1 MKNAIQALTLHF
13 SLITLHSSLFVIHL
27 IMLDIS
33 LLKSGRNAPL
43 PNPVEAQKALNPA
56 LHPVND
62 PVLRRDKQVQTSEG
76 TRLERVARIA
86 LPLQQLIIKR
96 SVAFLFG
103 TPVRYECD
111 SEDKQHQ
118 QAYKAILKIL
128 AQAKDNS
135 LNRRIARATFSF
147 GECAELWYPVPTATH
162 YDYGFPCQF
171 KLRCSLF
178 SPAFGDTLYPYFDA
192 TGDMT
197 AFSRAYKS
205 LNPQGESV
213 GELADYFETYT
224 ATEHYLWRM
233 VSGQYLL
240 EEGYPKPNPIGKIPI
255 VYAHQPHRETQ
266 EVDPLIERLEHLLSN
281 FAETNDYHAAP
292 KLFVTGNIQG
302 WSQKGEPGAIIE
314 GDKDASMQYISWH
327 NAPES
332 VKLEMDTLLRMIY
345 TLTQTPDISYQSVQ
359 SMSPPSGAAL
369 KLLFLDA
376 SLKVQDKREIFD
388 AYLSRRLAIL
398 KAYLAQLHTPLR
410 QAAAQVEITA
420 HIQELI

>member
-1 MKNAIQALTLHF
+1 
-13 SLITLHSSLFVIHL
+13 
-27 IMLDIS
+27 
-33 LLKSGRNAPL
+33 
-43 PNPVEAQKALNPA
+43 
-56 LHPVND
+56 
-62 PVLRRDKQVQTSEG
+62 
-76 TRLERVARIA
+76 
-86 LPLQQLIIKR
+86 
-96 SVAFLFG
+96 
-103 TPVRYECD
+103 
-111 SEDKQHQ
+111 
-118 QAYKAILKIL
+118 
-128 AQAKDNS
+128 
-135 LNRRIARATFSF
+135 
-147 GECAELWYPVPTATH
+147 
-162 YDYGFPCQF
+162 
-171 KLRCSLF
+171 
-178 SPAFGDTLYPYFDA
+178 
-192 TGDMT
+192 MT

-398 KAYLAQLHTPLR
+398 KAYLAQLYTPLR

>member
-27 IMLDIS
+27 IMLDVSI
-33 LLKSGRNAPL
+33 LKSGRNAPL

-205 LNPQGESV
+205 LNPQ
-213 GELADYFETYT
+213 
-224 ATEHYLWRM
+224 
-233 VSGQYLL
+233 
-240 EEGYPKPNPIGKIPI
+240 
-255 VYAHQPHRETQ
+255 
-266 EVDPLIERLEHLLSN
+266 
-281 FAETNDYHAAP
+281 
-292 KLFVTGNIQG
+292 
-302 WSQKGEPGAIIE
+302 
-314 GDKDASMQYISWH
+314 
-327 NAPES
+327 
-332 VKLEMDTLLRMIY
+332 
-345 TLTQTPDISYQSVQ
+345 
-359 SMSPPSGAAL
+359 
-369 KLLFLDA
+369 
-376 SLKVQDKREIFD
+376 
-388 AYLSRRLAIL
+388 
-398 KAYLAQLHTPLR
+398 
-410 QAAAQVEITA
+410 
-420 HIQELI
+420 

>member
-1 MKNAIQALTLHF
+1 
-13 SLITLHSSLFVIHL
+13 
-27 IMLDIS
+27 
-33 LLKSGRNAPL
+33 
-43 PNPVEAQKALNPA
+43 
-56 LHPVND
+56 
-62 PVLRRDKQVQTSEG
+62 
-76 TRLERVARIA
+76 
-86 LPLQQLIIKR
+86 LQQLIIKR

-103 TPVRYECD
+103 TPVRHECD

>member
-1 MKNAIQALTLHF
+1 
-13 SLITLHSSLFVIHL
+13 
-27 IMLDIS
+27 MLNIS

-43 PNPVEAQKALNPA
+43 PNPMEAQKALNPA

-62 PVLRRDKQVQTSEG
+62 PVLRRDKQVQTTEG
-76 TRLERVARIA
+76 VRMEPVARIA

-103 TPVRYECD
+103 KSVRYECA
-111 SEDKQHQ
+111 SEDKQEQ
-118 QAYKAILKIL
+118 QAYAAILKIL
-128 AQAKDNS
+128 TQAKDNS
-135 LNRRIARATFSF
+135 PNRRIARATFSF
-147 GECAELWYPVPTATH
+147 GECAELWYPVPTATTH

-178 SPAFGDTLYPYFDA
+178 SPAFGDTLYPYFDQ

-205 LNPQGESV
+205 LSTNTQTGV
-213 GELADYFETYT
+213 GELTDYFETYT
-224 ATEHYLWRM
+224 ATHHYLWRM

-240 EEGYPKPNPIGKIPI
+240 EEGYPKPNPIGKIPV
-255 VYAHQPHRETQ
+255 VYAHQPHRETE

-292 KLFVTGNIQG
+292 KLFVTGHIQG

-345 TLTQTPDISYQSVQ
+345 TLTQTPDISYQSIR

-388 AYLSRRLAIL
+388 AYLARRLAIL
-398 KAYLAQLHTPLR
+398 KAYLPCLHTPLR
-410 QAAAQVEITA
+410 QAAATVEITA

>member
-1 MKNAIQALTLHF
+1 
-13 SLITLHSSLFVIHL
+13 
-27 IMLDIS
+27 
-33 LLKSGRNAPL
+33 
-43 PNPVEAQKALNPA
+43 
-56 LHPVND
+56 
-62 PVLRRDKQVQTSEG
+62 
-76 TRLERVARIA
+76 
-86 LPLQQLIIKR
+86 
-96 SVAFLFG
+96 
-103 TPVRYECD
+103 
-111 SEDKQHQ
+111 
-118 QAYKAILKIL
+118 
-128 AQAKDNS
+128 
-135 LNRRIARATFSF
+135 
-147 GECAELWYPVPTATH
+147 
-162 YDYGFPCQF
+162 
-171 KLRCSLF
+171 
-178 SPAFGDTLYPYFDA
+178 
-192 TGDMT
+192 MT

-213 GELADYFETYT
+213 GELADYFESYT